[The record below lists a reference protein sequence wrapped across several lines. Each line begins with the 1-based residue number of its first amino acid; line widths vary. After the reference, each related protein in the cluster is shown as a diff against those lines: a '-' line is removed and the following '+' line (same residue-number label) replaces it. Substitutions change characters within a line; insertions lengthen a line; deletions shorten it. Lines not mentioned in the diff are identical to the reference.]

1 MKHLNTFQ
9 KNNHLLVDGVLGEN
23 TFEAFKKKFLLNDLE
38 LAHFLGQVDKETGGF
53 SKDTESL
60 NYNPEGLIA
69 TFSYYRE
76 RKTEAWIDGRTK
88 LSRANQEVIA
98 NKVYADK
105 NRGAKFKLGNTIH
118 GEGFKFLGRGGIQLT
133 GKNNYT
139 SFSKYLNDP
148 AVIVNPD
155 LVATKYFWESAMF
168 FFLRNNL
175 FKMCTSIST
184 SQINKVTTVINK
196 GTDSYQ
202 DRVNL
207 VREYYELTR

>member
-1 MKHLNTFQ
+1 MKHLSTFQ
-9 KNNHLLVDGVLGEN
+9 KNNNLLVDGVLGKD
-23 TFEAFKKKFLLNDLE
+23 TFESFKKKFLLNDLE

-60 NYNPEGLIA
+60 NYNPEGLIS
-69 TFSYYRE
+69 TFSYYRD

-118 GEGFKFLGRGGIQLT
+118 GDGFRFIGRGALQLT
-133 GKNNYT
+133 GRNNYT

-148 AVIVNPD
+148 EIIVNPD
-155 LVATKYFWESAMF
+155 LLATKYFWESAMF
-168 FFLRNNL
+168 FFIRNNL
-175 FKMCTSIST
+175 FKLCTSIST
-184 SQINKVTTVINK
+184 SQINKVTAVINK

-207 VREYYELTR
+207 VREYYELTK

>member
-1 MKHLNTFQ
+1 MKHLSTFQ
-9 KNNHLLVDGVLGEN
+9 KNNNLLVDGVLGKN
-23 TFEAFKKKFLLNDLE
+23 TFESFKKKFVLNDLE

-60 NYNPEGLIA
+60 NYSPEGLIA
-69 TFSYYRE
+69 TFSYYRD

-118 GEGFKFLGRGGIQLT
+118 GDGFRFIGRGALQLT
-133 GKNNYT
+133 GRNNYT

-148 AVIVNPD
+148 EIIVNPD

-175 FKMCTSIST
+175 FKLCTSIST
-184 SQINKVTTVINK
+184 SQINKVTAVINK

-207 VREYYELTR
+207 VREYYELTK